1 MPVLVVGSI
10 GLDDIKTPIEEQTDL
25 LGGSTSYASVAASFF
40 APVNLVGIVGDDFP
54 KEHIDFFRAHQID
67 LAGLSDRSRRARPSA
82 EVRANTCGTSI
93 PALKPRMH
101 RPQRLRELRAQSSP
115 AAYDKTPYV
124 LLGNIHPNLQRTTF
138 LDCQMQR
145 PRFVIADTMDLWDQ
159 QHPEELINACWGC
172 IDMLSLN
179 DSEARML
186 TKQTSLIKAAMQI
199 RNMGPAYLCIKKGE
213 HGALLFGPEGQFFS
227 CGAYPLEDIHDPT
240 GAGDTFA
247 GGLAGHLA
255 SLNHATV
262 TFDSLRK
269 AVVLGSVLASY
280 NVEAFSLERLRT
292 LTKAD
297 IEERYQ
303 VFKRMSQF
311 EVIG

>member
-1 MPVLVVGSI
+1 MSVLVVGSI
-10 GLDDIKTPIEEQTDL
+10 ALDTVKTPVEEHTDL

-40 APVNLVGIVGDDFP
+40 SPVNLVGIVGDDFP
-54 KEHIDFFRAHQID
+54 KEHVDYLRSRKID
-67 LAGLSDRSRRARPSA
+67 LTGLQIVAGKTFRWSGEYMWDLNTRETRSIALNVFETFEPKL
-82 EVRANTCGTSI
+82 
-93 PALKPRMH
+93 PAGY
-101 RPQRLRELRAQSSP
+101 E
-115 AAYDKTPYV
+115 KTPYV
-124 LLGNIHPNLQRTTF
+124 LLGNIHPNLQSHV
-138 LDCQMQR
+138 LDQMKQ
-145 PRFVIADTMDLWDQ
+145 PRFVIADTMDLWINNTLEDLLK
-159 QHPEELINACWGC
+159 LIARVH
-172 IDMLSLN
+172 MLILN

-186 TKQTSLIKAAMQI
+186 TKQTSLIKAAAQI
-199 RNMGPAYLCIKKGE
+199 RNMGPAYVVIKKGE

-255 SLNHATV
+255 SLDHGTV

-292 LTKAD
+292 LTEAD

-303 VFKRMSQF
+303 AFKLMSQF
-311 EVIG
+311 EVLR